1 MNAVL
6 ETQNLNKWYPL
17 GRNMRVNVLQDI
29 DLEIRRGEFV
39 AIMGPS
45 GSGKSTLL
53 YTISGMDRASS
64 GRVCFNG
71 REISSLQEKEL
82 SRLRLGEMGF
92 IFQQIHLL
100 KNLNLL
106 DNISLPAYAEGVRGR
121 SEIDRRARYLMERT
135 GIGSLAGNS
144 VDQASGGQLQRVGIC
159 RSLINEPA
167 VIFGDEPTGA
177 LDSGSAAEIL
187 DILKDVHSGGTT
199 IVLVT
204 HDSRV
209 AARSERVLFMLDGRI
224 QGEKKLGTFTGGNSE
239 ARARQEN
246 LNAWLAEVG

>member
-1 MNAVL
+1 MTMVL
-6 ETQNLNKWYPL
+6 ETQKLNKWYPL
-17 GRNMRVNVLQDI
+17 GRNKRTDVLRGI
-29 DLEIRRGEFV
+29 DLEIRKGEFV

-64 GRVCFNG
+64 GRVYFNG
-71 REISSLQEKEL
+71 REIAKLSEKEL
-82 SRLRLGEMGF
+82 SRLRLREMGF

-106 DNISLPAYAEGVRGR
+106 DNIRLPACADGGRGS
-121 SEIDRRARYLMERT
+121 SEIDRRVRYLMERT
-135 GIGSLAGNS
+135 GISPLARNS

-159 RSLINEPA
+159 RGLINEPE
-167 VIFGDEPTGA
+167 VLFGDEPTGA

-187 DILKDVHSGGTT
+187 DILKDVHTGGTT

-204 HDSRV
+204 HDSKV
-209 AARSERVLFMLDGRI
+209 AARSERVLYMLDGRI
-224 QGEKKLGTFTGGNSE
+224 QGEKKLGTFTGGDRE
-239 ARARQEN
+239 ARARQEE
-246 LNAWLAEVG
+246 LNDWLAGLS